1 MSTTNINKSF
11 QPGSKNINYLSK
23 DFGSLKQSLIQFA
36 QVYYPTTYKDFN
48 EGSTGMMFIEMAAY
62 VGDILSYYT
71 DYQFKESLLTY
82 AQERR
87 NIINLARFMGY
98 RVKPTTPSVTSLDVY
113 QLVPSLLN
121 ADGTYSPDLSYAQVI
136 KPGMQTISDSGINFV
151 TDDPVDF
158 TVDTPLNPLE
168 ISVFQ
173 RNASG
178 QPEYYVLKKTVSA
191 SAGLIVTKTFNIGN
205 PQAYFQLQL
214 SDTNVIEIIDV
225 TDSDGNK
232 WYETDYLAKD
242 LVPVDSANL
251 FENDNQFYQ
260 NRDTVPFLLEFLQTS
275 RRYITAINADNSTY
289 LEFGAGINAQSDA
302 LIVPSNQVISQIGF
316 SNIGTAYDPA
326 NFLKTKAYGQAPGN
340 TTLTVRYTI
349 GGGVLSNVNA
359 NSITNI
365 VSADYY
371 GDVTQMTQ
379 AEQTVT
385 NLIRSSLKVNNS
397 IPATGGADAESND
410 DARNNAM
417 ANFASQLRAV
427 TGPDYVIRAYSM
439 PAKYGSIAKA
449 YVATENSL
457 DDPTDTVGNNQFAI
471 NLYILSQDS
480 NGRLITTNPALVN
493 NLTNY
498 LAQYRM
504 LTDSV
509 NILDGFI
516 INVGVDFSIIAAK
529 NYNKRDV
536 LANCLTTV
544 QNFFNTDNMQF
555 CQPIN
560 LSQLSLEIANV
571 EGVQSLSS
579 LNLTNL
585 TSLDGDYSPYSY
597 NIALAT
603 KNQIVYPSI
612 DPCVFEVRFPTQD
625 ITGTC
630 Q

>member
-1 MSTTNINKSF
+1 MITNIQKSF
-11 QPGSKNINYLSK
+11 KPGTKTVNYLSR
-23 DFGSLKQSLIQFA
+23 DFGQLKQSLIQFA
-36 QVYYPTTYKDFN
+36 QYYYPTTYKDFN
-48 EGSTGMMFIEMAAY
+48 EGSTGMMFIEMSSV

-71 DYQFKESLLTY
+71 DYQFKESILLN

-87 NIINLARFMGY
+87 NIINLAYFLGY
-98 RVKPTTPSVTSLDVY
+98 RAKPTTPAVTSLDVY
-113 QLVPSLLN
+113 QLVPSIIN
-121 ADGTYSPDLSYAQVI
+121 ADGTYSPDLSYAQTI
-136 KPGMQTISDSGINFV
+136 KPGMQTVSDSGISFI

-158 TVDTPLNPLE
+158 TVDTTNSPLS

-178 QPEYYVLKKTVSA
+178 QPDYYVLQKNVGA
-191 SAGLIVTKTFNIGN
+191 SAGQIVTKTFNIGN

-214 SDTNVIEIIDV
+214 TDTNVIEVIDV
-225 TDSDGNK
+225 YDSDGNR
-232 WYETDYLAKD
+232 WYETDYMAND
-242 LVPVDSANL
+242 LVAVDQTNL
-251 FENDNQFYQ
+251 FENDNQFYI
-260 NRDTVPFLLEFLQTS
+260 NRDTVPFLLEYLQTS
-275 RRYITAINADNSTY
+275 RRFITAVNADNSTF
-289 LEFGAGINAQSDA
+289 LQFGAGINAQPDA
-302 LIVPSNQVISQIGF
+302 LIVPSNQVIAQVGL
-316 SNIGTAYDPA
+316 SNISTPYDPA

-340 TTLTVRYTI
+340 TVLTVRYTV
-349 GGGVLSNVNA
+349 GGGLASNVNS

-371 GDVTQMTQ
+371 GDVSQMTTTQ
-379 AEQTVT
+379 QTIT
-385 NLIRSSLKVNNS
+385 NLIRSSLKVNNP
-397 IPATGGADAESND
+397 IPATGGQNAESNED
-410 DARNNAM
+410 IRNNAM
-417 ANFASQLRAV
+417 ANFAAQNRAV
-427 TGPDYVIRAYSM
+427 TEADYVVRTYSM

-457 DDPTDTVGNNQFAI
+457 DNPNDTVGNNQFAI

-480 NGRLITTNPALVN
+480 NGNLITSNPALIN

-498 LAQYRM
+498 LGRYRM

-516 INVGVDFSIIAAK
+516 INVGVDFAIIAAK
-529 NYNKRDV
+529 NFNKRDV

-544 QNFFNTDNMQF
+544 QNFFNINNMQF

-560 LSQLSLEIANV
+560 LSQLNLEIANV
-571 EGVQSLSS
+571 DGVQSISY

-585 TSLDGDYSPYSY
+585 TALDGDYSPYSY
-597 NIALAT
+597 NIPLAT
-603 KNQIVYPSI
+603 LNQIVYPSI
-612 DPCVFEVRFPTQD
+612 DPCVFEVKYPTQD